1 MAVAAMV
8 VTVIVEVVVLNV
20 PLALIDEGLN

>member
-1 MAVAAMV
+1 MAVAAVV